1 MSNYSN
7 IWTPSSCISQSQLL
21 NYIRQ
26 NLDRDE
32 VYLVE
37 SHLNDCPICSD
48 AIDSLMEADIQV
60 TEQSLTD
67 IQSDIEQRILDRHP
81 VTKSTPIVRMPF
93 IETEQHK
100 PVIVIKSTNRYRWM
114 VAASILLFMG
124 LGGYSIYSFIKSQD
138 HQLAHQTT
146 AGNLKPVDY
155 HKPIDTDANEIRQI
169 KSKSPVNQP
178 DVVASTPVSTHQEPS
193 FKSIPIEPQSPPARA
208 EQSDNQDVAKR
219 ETVATA
225 NDVAIQ
231 SPSNTKQSRDE
242 QEQMAAPISQA
253 NDYMEDKKAVEPY
266 KEALVKKSSSV
277 GLSNSKPAAFNQ
289 RSNQL
294 TYPHQSNNA
303 NQDNSYQLAETNEA
317 KNSKASKDTKQQ
329 QDNYEIALQYL
340 NAGDYKNSIPYFEK
354 ALKNRQG
361 NAKEDIQFQL
371 AQAYLNAGMNRR
383 AERLFKTLAAG
394 IKYKAQSEEKL
405 RSISK

>member
-48 AIDSLMEADIQV
+48 AIDSLMEVDIQV

-67 IQSDIEQRILDRHP
+67 IQSEIEQRIFDRHP

-93 IETEQHK
+93 METEQHK

-155 HKPIDTDANEIRQI
+155 QKPIDTDANEIRQI
-169 KSKSPVNQP
+169 KSKPPINQP
-178 DVVASTPVSTHQEPS
+178 DVVASTPASTHQEPS
-193 FKSIPIEPQSPPARA
+193 FKSIPIEPQSPARA
-208 EQSDNQDVAKR
+208 EQSANQNVAKR
-219 ETVATA
+219 ESVATA

-231 SPSNTKQSRDE
+231 SPSNAKQSRDE

-253 NDYMEDKKAVEPY
+253 NDYMEDKKVVEAY

-329 QDNYEIALQYL
+329 QDNYEIALQYV

-354 ALKNRQG
+354 ALKNSQG

-371 AQAYLNAGMNRR
+371 AQAYLNAGMNRK
-383 AERLFKTLAAG
+383 AERLFETLAAG

>member
-48 AIDSLMEADIQV
+48 AIDSLMEVDIQV

-67 IQSDIEQRILDRHP
+67 IQSDIEQRIFDRHP
-81 VTKSTPIVRMPF
+81 VTKSTPIVSMPF

-155 HKPIDTDANEIRQI
+155 QKPIDTDANEIRQI
-169 KSKSPVNQP
+169 KSKPPINQP
-178 DVVASTPVSTHQEPS
+178 DVVASTPASTHQEPS
-193 FKSIPIEPQSPPARA
+193 FKSIPIEPQSPARA
-208 EQSDNQDVAKR
+208 EQSANQNVAKR
-219 ETVATA
+219 ESVATA

-317 KNSKASKDTKQQ
+317 KKSKASKNTKQQ
-329 QDNYEIALQYL
+329 QDNYEIALQYV

-361 NAKEDIQFQL
+361 NAKEDIEFQL
-371 AQAYLNAGMNRR
+371 AQAYLNAGMNRK
-383 AERLFKTLAAG
+383 AERLFETLAAG

>member
-48 AIDSLMEADIQV
+48 AIDSLMEVDIQV

-67 IQSDIEQRILDRHP
+67 IQSEIEQRIFDRHP

-93 IETEQHK
+93 METEQHK

-155 HKPIDTDANEIRQI
+155 QKPIDTDANEIRQI
-169 KSKSPVNQP
+169 KSKPPINQP
-178 DVVASTPVSTHQEPS
+178 DVVASTPASTHQEPS
-193 FKSIPIEPQSPPARA
+193 FKSIPIEPQSPARA
-208 EQSDNQDVAKR
+208 EQSANQNVAKR
-219 ETVATA
+219 ESVATA

-231 SPSNTKQSRDE
+231 SPSNARQSRDE
-242 QEQMAAPISQA
+242 QEQKAAPISQA
-253 NDYMEDKKAVEPY
+253 NDYLEDKKAVEPY

-329 QDNYEIALQYL
+329 QDNYEIALQYV

-371 AQAYLNAGMNRR
+371 AQAYLNAGMNRK
-383 AERLFKTLAAG
+383 AERLFETLAAG

>member
-48 AIDSLMEADIQV
+48 AIDSLMEVDIQV

-67 IQSDIEQRILDRHP
+67 IQSEIEQRIFDRHP

-93 IETEQHK
+93 METEQHK

-155 HKPIDTDANEIRQI
+155 QKPIDTDANEIRQI
-169 KSKSPVNQP
+169 KSKPPINQP
-178 DVVASTPVSTHQEPS
+178 DVVASTPASTHQEPS
-193 FKSIPIEPQSPPARA
+193 FKSIPIEPQSPARA
-208 EQSDNQDVAKR
+208 EQSANQNVAKR
-219 ETVATA
+219 ESVATA

-253 NDYMEDKKAVEPY
+253 NDYMEDKKVVEAY

-303 NQDNSYQLAETNEA
+303 NQDNSYQLAETIEA

-329 QDNYEIALQYL
+329 QDNYEIALQYV

-361 NAKEDIQFQL
+361 NAKEDIEFQL
-371 AQAYLNAGMNRR
+371 AQAYLNAGMNRK
-383 AERLFKTLAAG
+383 AERLFETLAAG

>member
-48 AIDSLMEADIQV
+48 AIDSLMEVDIQV

-67 IQSDIEQRILDRHP
+67 IKSDIEQRILDRHP

-178 DVVASTPVSTHQEPS
+178 DVVASTPASTHQEPS
-193 FKSIPIEPQSPPARA
+193 FKNIPIEPQSPARA
-208 EQSDNQDVAKR
+208 EQSANQNVAKL
-219 ETVATA
+219 ESVATA

-231 SPSNTKQSRDE
+231 SPSNARQSRDE

-329 QDNYEIALQYL
+329 QDNYEIALQYV

-371 AQAYLNAGMNRR
+371 AQAYLNAGMNRK
-383 AERLFKTLAAG
+383 AERLFETLAAG

>member
-48 AIDSLMEADIQV
+48 AIDSLMEIDIQG

-67 IQSDIEQRILDRHP
+67 IKSDLEQRILDRHP

-93 IETEQHK
+93 METEQHK

-155 HKPIDTDANEIRQI
+155 QKPIDTDANEIRQI

-178 DVVASTPVSTHQEPS
+178 DVVASTPVPMHQEPS
-193 FKSIPIEPQSPPARA
+193 FKNIPIKPQSPARA
-208 EQSDNQDVAKR
+208 EQSANQNVAKR
-219 ETVATA
+219 ESVATA

-231 SPSNTKQSRDE
+231 SPSNARQLRDE
-242 QEQMAAPISQA
+242 KEQMAAPISQA

-303 NQDNSYQLAETNEA
+303 NQDNSYQLAETIEA
-317 KNSKASKDTKQQ
+317 KKYKASKDTKQQ
-329 QDNYEIALQYL
+329 QDNYKIALQYV
-340 NAGDYKNSIPYFEK
+340 NAGDYKKSIPYFEK

-361 NAKEDIQFQL
+361 NTKEDIQFQL
-371 AQAYLNAGMNRR
+371 AQAYLNVGMNRK
-383 AERLFKTLAAG
+383 AERLFETLAAG

>member
-48 AIDSLMEADIQV
+48 AIDSLMEVDIQV

-67 IQSDIEQRILDRHP
+67 IQSEIEQRIFDRHP

-93 IETEQHK
+93 METEQHK

-155 HKPIDTDANEIRQI
+155 QKPIDTDANEIRQI
-169 KSKSPVNQP
+169 KSKPPINQP
-178 DVVASTPVSTHQEPS
+178 DVVASTPASTHQEPS
-193 FKSIPIEPQSPPARA
+193 FKSIPIEPQSPARA
-208 EQSDNQDVAKR
+208 EQSANQNVAKR
-219 ETVATA
+219 ESVATA

-253 NDYMEDKKAVEPY
+253 NDYMEDKKVVEAY

-303 NQDNSYQLAETNEA
+303 NQDNSYQLAETIEA
-317 KNSKASKDTKQQ
+317 KNSKASKDTKQP
-329 QDNYEIALQYL
+329 QDNYEIALQYV

-354 ALKNRQG
+354 ALKNSQG

-371 AQAYLNAGMNRR
+371 AQAYLNAGMNRK
-383 AERLFKTLAAG
+383 AERLFETLAAG

>member
-48 AIDSLMEADIQV
+48 AIDSLMEVDIQV

-67 IQSDIEQRILDRHP
+67 IQSDIEQRIFDRHP

-169 KSKSPVNQP
+169 KSKPPINQP
-178 DVVASTPVSTHQEPS
+178 DVVASTPASTHQEPS
-193 FKSIPIEPQSPPARA
+193 FKSIPIEPQSPARA
-208 EQSDNQDVAKR
+208 EQSANQNVAKR
-219 ETVATA
+219 ESVATA

-231 SPSNTKQSRDE
+231 SPSNARQSRDE

-317 KNSKASKDTKQQ
+317 KKSKASKDTKQQ
-329 QDNYEIALQYL
+329 QDNYEIALQYV

-371 AQAYLNAGMNRR
+371 AQAYLNAGMNRK
-383 AERLFKTLAAG
+383 AERLFETLAAG

>member
-48 AIDSLMEADIQV
+48 AIDSLMEVDLLL

-67 IQSDIEQRILDRHP
+67 IKSDLEQRILDRHP

-93 IETEQHK
+93 METEQHK

-155 HKPIDTDANEIRQI
+155 QKPIDTDANEIRQI
-169 KSKSPVNQP
+169 KSKPPINQP
-178 DVVASTPVSTHQEPS
+178 DVVASTPASTHQEPS
-193 FKSIPIEPQSPPARA
+193 FKSIPIEPQSPARA
-208 EQSDNQDVAKR
+208 EQSANQNVAKR
-219 ETVATA
+219 ESVATA

-253 NDYMEDKKAVEPY
+253 NDYMEDKKVVEAY

-317 KNSKASKDTKQQ
+317 KKSKASKNTKQQ
-329 QDNYEIALQYL
+329 QDNYEIALQYV

-361 NAKEDIQFQL
+361 NAKEDIEFQL
-371 AQAYLNAGMNRR
+371 AQAYLNAGMNRK
-383 AERLFKTLAAG
+383 AERLFETLAAG

>member
-7 IWTPSSCISQSQLL
+7 IWTPSSCISQTQLL

-48 AIDSLMEADIQV
+48 AIDSLMEVDIQV

-178 DVVASTPVSTHQEPS
+178 DVVASTPDPMHQEPS
-193 FKSIPIEPQSPPARA
+193 FKNIPIKPQSPARA
-208 EQSDNQDVAKR
+208 EQSANQNVAKR
-219 ETVATA
+219 ESVATA

-231 SPSNTKQSRDE
+231 SPSNARQSSDE

-329 QDNYEIALQYL
+329 QDNYEIALQYV

-371 AQAYLNAGMNRR
+371 AQAYLNAGMNRK
-383 AERLFKTLAAG
+383 AERLFETLAAG